1 MKTLYITDLDG
12 TLLNT
17 KDKISPKSLEIINGL
32 IEKGMHF
39 TYATA
44 RSLISARKVT
54 EGLRTDIPV
63 IVYNGAFIMNA
74 RDGGILYSCAFL
86 DSEREYVKELLKNH
100 GIRPLVYSFVNG
112 REKVSWHRDYI
123 NDGMQRYLDNRHGDP
138 RMNPLDPHENLYAG
152 EIFYYTCI
160 GEKEELLPVYE
171 KLKGDERYTCT
182 LQQELYRPEYW
193 CEIMPKKATKAEA
206 MKQLQTL
213 WECDRTI
220 SFGDA
225 INDLPMFSQSQEAY
239 AVANA
244 VPQLKEAATGT
255 IGGNDEDGVAMW
267 LLEHVQIDG

>member
-1 MKTLYITDLDG
+1 MKTLYISDLDG

-44 RSLISARKVT
+44 RSLVSARKVT

-74 RDGGILYSCAFL
+74 RDGSILYSCAFL
-86 DSEREYVKELLKNH
+86 DSEREYVKELLRH
-100 GIRPLVYSFVNG
+100 QGIRPLVYSFVNG
-112 REKVSWHRDYI
+112 CEKVSWHRDYI
-123 NDGMQRYLDNRHGDP
+123 NDGMQRYLDNRQGDP
-138 RMNPLDPHENLYAG
+138 RMNPLDPHEDLYAG

-160 GEKEELLPVYE
+160 EEKEELLPVYE
-171 KLKGDERYTCT
+171 KLKGDSRYTCT

-193 CEIMPKKATKAEA
+193 CEIMPRKATKAEA

-213 WECDRTI
+213 WECDRTV

-244 VPQLKEAATGT
+244 VPQLKEAATGI

-267 LLEHVQIDG
+267 LLEHVKV